1 MSEPLACPKCA
12 TRYPLEERFCAQC
25 GMPLTYAGEVGAEEH
40 TSEKQQRARKIKP
53 QYTRGDLRRV
63 ATGRQQPEAEFIQM
77 LLLEEGVPSTLR
89 RSAGFDVPDMLAA
102 GPRDVLVPESGVEVA
117 RQVLLQSDIE
127 VYESAAPHL
136 EARAG
141 PAPWMV
147 LAGVLAGAGVVAL
160 VIWLAGAA

>member
-1 MSEPLACPKCA
+1 
-12 TRYPLEERFCAQC
+12 
-25 GMPLTYAGEVGAEEH
+25 MPLTYAGEVDAELQ
-40 TSEKQQRARKIKP
+40 TSEKHARARKIKP

-127 VYESAAPHL
+127 VTQAPQV
-136 EARAG
+136 ARAQG
-141 PAPWMV
+141 SGMPAPGML
-147 LAGVLAGAGVVAL
+147 LAGLLLAAAIVAL
-160 VIWLAGAA
+160 VIWLAGG